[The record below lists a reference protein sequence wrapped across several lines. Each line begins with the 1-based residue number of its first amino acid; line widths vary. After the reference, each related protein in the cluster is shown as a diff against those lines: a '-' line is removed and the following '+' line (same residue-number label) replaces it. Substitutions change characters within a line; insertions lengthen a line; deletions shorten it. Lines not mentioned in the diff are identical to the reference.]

1 MPKRNSH
8 LISSS
13 SISFYVG
20 ANGSGQT
27 EGSPGPSAEK
37 FAKIKLENRILKAEL
52 KQREMMDELN
62 ALKKKVAEMEQQK
75 ETEKGKYVSI
85 DQFKKL
91 KEDQQKAILEEI
103 GKMEK
108 RQKQQR
114 EKVTNALAGQ
124 IKQLKDDQNK
134 CLERTIG
141 LEKEQA
147 KAKGKYVSADHFEQM
162 QNDQKKA
169 LLGKIVTTK
178 KKNDQFKTLLN
189 FRQNYFDGTACHNDL
204 EITDGQCLTI
214 QYKEKS
220 NNYGYRSVFAKH
232 SILLNN
238 DFSTIF
244 YFEILITNLKSFSV
258 FFGFAHKQQSPLD
271 KRICNRIGTYAYESD
286 GWIWINGSGKGANAE
301 YSYVVGDTV
310 GIGVNLATRKIIFTK
325 NGQQMDS
332 SYLLVDS
339 SHSSAASLFPFVYL
353 WSFGDKIL
361 ANFGPNFKFDLT
373 TF

>member
-1 MPKRNSH
+1 MPKRNSN

-13 SISFYVG
+13 SNSFSVG

-27 EGSPGPSAEK
+27 EESPGPSAEK
-37 FAKIKLENRILKAEL
+37 FAKIKLENRVLKAEL

-75 ETEKGKYVSI
+75 EAEKGKYVSI

-91 KEDQQKAILEEI
+91 KEDQN
-103 GKMEK
+103 KMEK

-169 LLGKIVTTK
+169 LLGKIVQLENNMK
-178 KKNDQFKTLLN
+178 KQQQKMTLLN
-189 FRQNYFDGTACHNDL
+189 FRQNYLDGTVCHNDL

-220 NNYGYRSVFAKH
+220 NNYCYRSVFAKH

-238 DFSTIF
+238 DFSTFF

-325 NGQQMDS
+325 NGQQMS
-332 SYLLVDS
+332 ICY
-339 SHSSAASLFPFVYL
+339 
-353 WSFGDKIL
+353 
-361 ANFGPNFKFDLT
+361 
-373 TF
+373 